1 MSLLRFLHTARTP
14 DLTRLSTAKS
24 MKCAYSDVKGQKLL
38 QLQITAQINQ
48 NITAFL
54 ETLFKMVVI
63 SFLGF
68 PAFSKENKTRK
79 MQSVSNQAH
88 ASGTFKTM
96 EWFPSMNIW
105 WSLKENWESTKGLT

>member
-1 MSLLRFLHTARTP
+1 
-14 DLTRLSTAKS
+14 

-48 NITAFL
+48 NIMAFL

-63 SFLGF
+63 SFLCF
-68 PAFSKENKTRK
+68 PTFSKENKTRK

-88 ASGTFKTM
+88 ASGTFKTIGMVSQYEYLVVIKRKLGVNKGFDMKKHRGQLLEKAEILSM
-96 EWFPSMNIW
+96 ERQI
-105 WSLKENWESTKGLT
+105 T